1 MTLLEL
7 IQSFLNQP
15 SAGPQLGQQFQN
27 VRMQG
32 GIPPAQ
38 MQQQVRQQMFAQP
51 QQAQQQAQQQSLLQF
66 LRMLGGQ

>member
-15 SAGPQLGQQFQN
+15 SSSQQLGQQFQN

-32 GIPPAQ
+32 GVTPTQ